1 MKNDLILLPSVTYA
15 MKAKSILEKYQI
27 RAYIQRTPRNTPI
40 KSCGYCLFVPE
51 RTDEAE
57 KIPLFHLQIQMVN
70 TSCFPVILGQFLRRD
85 RIACQSG
92 FLPPVL

>member
-51 RTDEAE
+51 KTDEAE
-57 KIPLFHLQIQMVN
+57 KILRKGGVR
-70 TSCFPVILGQFLRRD
+70 VLGRASRD
-85 RIACQSG
+85 A
-92 FLPPVL
+92 